1 MTGHCLFQLCYENVV
16 ALLEGRTIDR
26 ESLIDLLTVKDVKS
40 AEDRG
45 DFVSAMKVLRDWQQ
59 QEVRFC
65 RWIYAIP

>member
-1 MTGHCLFQLCYENVV
+1 
-16 ALLEGRTIDR
+16 
-26 ESLIDLLTVKDVKS
+26 LIDLLTVKDVKS